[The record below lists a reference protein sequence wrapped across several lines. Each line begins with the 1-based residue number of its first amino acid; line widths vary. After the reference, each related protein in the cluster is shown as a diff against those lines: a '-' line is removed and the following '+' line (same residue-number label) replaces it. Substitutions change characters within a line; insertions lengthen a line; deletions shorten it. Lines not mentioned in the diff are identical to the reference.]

1 MDRTP
6 QFDSIQLPP
15 SDEADSGK
23 SLFEIRC
30 EGLREELKE
39 RKRYVCVDKLM
50 DRLKEQLDNIN
61 DTKKQRMMVTV
72 QLKHHI
78 QNVASKQ
85 MEEAEAVRCCVCWC
99 HF

>member
-15 SDEADSGK
+15 ADEANSGK

-30 EGLREELKE
+30 EGLQEELKE
-39 RKRYVCVDKLM
+39 RKRFVCVDRLM
-50 DRLKEQLDNIN
+50 DRLKEQLDTIN
-61 DTKKQRMMVTV
+61 NVKKQRMMVTV

-85 MEEAEAVRCCVCWC
+85 MEEAENVNLWVCLG
-99 HF
+99 HL